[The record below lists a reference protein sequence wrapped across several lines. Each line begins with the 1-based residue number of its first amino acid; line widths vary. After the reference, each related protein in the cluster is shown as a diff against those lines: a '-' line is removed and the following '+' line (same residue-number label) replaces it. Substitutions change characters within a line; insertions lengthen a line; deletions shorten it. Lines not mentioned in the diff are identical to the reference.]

1 MNYKS
6 RIIIKKINICD
17 GQFDNTY
24 NLLCRNKN
32 IKNISNRKY
41 YIVNWE
47 FRLKY
52 IEDYINEYRI

>member
-1 MNYKS
+1 MKYKS
-6 RIIIKKINICD
+6 RIVIKKINLHD
-17 GQFDNTY
+17 TQFDNTY
-24 NLLCRNKN
+24 NLLCRYKN

-47 FRLKY
+47 FRLDY